1 MLRRAFL
8 LGSLAAPFSAMPLT
22 SRAADLLP
30 MPALDAKGFYVADWQ
45 HPTTGDVAQDLA
57 IASAQGKIL
66 TMFWEMSPCPFC
78 TLMHTALR
86 DPLMREHVAER
97 MYSVRYDKL
106 GTQTIVDFN
115 GAHRTHREM
124 GLAHRVIGS
133 PTIVFRT
140 ADRREV
146 GRVPGYTNVPALR
159 GAFEYVSEGAYQRMS
174 LSTWLRTKGVL

>member
-8 LGSLAAPFSAMPLT
+8 LGSLAAPFSA
-22 SRAADLLP
+22 RAADLLP
-30 MPALDAKGFYVADWQ
+30 MPALDAKGFYVADWLR
-45 HPTTGDVAQDLA
+45 PITGDVGQDLA
-57 IASAQGKIL
+57 IASAEGKVL
-66 TMFWEMSPCPFC
+66 AMFWEMSPCPFC

-86 DPLMREHVAER
+86 DPIMRAHVAEH

-140 ADRREV
+140 ADRREA
-146 GRVPGYTNVPALR
+146 GRVPGYTNATALR
-159 GAFEYVSEGAYQRMS
+159 ASFEYISEGAYQRMS
-174 LSTWLRTKGVL
+174 LSTWLRTKGAL